1 VILRRTNRRSVPG
14 ISSFALRAILKRPR
28 NKAFVVRLYGHAFKV
43 IDSLSFYWNFLEIFQ
58 RATYRFPALTDPPRI
73 LDVGA
78 NIGLAS
84 VFFIQNY
91 PGCRLT
97 AVEPDPDIFSVLK
110 ENLRP
115 YQEADCTCLN
125 LAITA
130 QPGNFRFFQN
140 RADSGR
146 LSLPTK
152 AHHAVTQVKGI
163 PLDDLLTESV
173 DFLKL
178 DIEGSEVEV
187 LASCRN
193 LHRASYL
200 FIEYHSFQGMP
211 QDLEVLLT
219 KLKSAGFR
227 YWLQNHFSPKNAWG
241 FTESVEGMDV
251 LINIFAR
258 RERL

>member
-1 VILRRTNRRSVPG
+1 VPG
-14 ISSFALRAILKRPR
+14 ISSFVLRAILKRPR
-28 NKAFVVRLYGHAFKV
+28 NKAFVVRLYGHAFRV

-58 RATYRFPALTDPPRI
+58 RATYRFPARTDPPRI

-78 NIGLAS
+78 NIGLVS

-115 YQEADCTCLN
+115 YQESDCTCLN

-130 QPGNFRFFQN
+130 QAGNFRFFQN

-178 DIEGSEVEV
+178 DIEGSEAEV

-227 YWLQNHFSPKNAWG
+227 YWLQTHFSPKNAWG
-241 FTESVEGMDV
+241 FTESVEGMDL
-251 LINIFAR
+251 LINIFAS
-258 RERL
+258 REGL